1 MENLLSI
8 TRIGSDRTELN
19 KQLEPVEEVLAEAVQ
34 KARKRLPD
42 IKFSVEV
49 PAELLMVPM
58 DPILIEQV
66 LSNLIENAVIH
77 GQTTTAIHLR
87 AEKTEDGFAAFSV
100 RDNGQGISP
109 ALLPHL
115 FDYSIRH
122 ASPPTGDGK
131 RNMGLGLSVCSA
143 VVKAHGGRLTAH
155 NHPDG
160 AEFIFCLP
168 MPPADP
174 AISTDLSEEETL

>member
-1 MENLLSI
+1 
-8 TRIGSDRTELN
+8 
-19 KQLEPVEEVLAEAVQ
+19 
-34 KARKRLPD
+34 
-42 IKFSVEV
+42 
-49 PAELLMVPM
+49 MVPM

-77 GQTTTAIHLR
+77 GKTTTAIHLR
-87 AEKTEDGFAAFSV
+87 AEKTEDNFAAFSV

-160 AEFIFCLP
+160 AEFVFCLP

-174 AISTDLSEEETL
+174 TISTDLSEEETL

>member
-1 MENLLSI
+1 MS
-8 TRIGSDRTELN
+8 
-19 KQLEPVEEVLAEAVQ
+19 AEA
-34 KARKRLPD
+34 
-42 IKFSVEV
+42 
-49 PAELLMVPM
+49 
-58 DPILIEQV
+58 
-66 LSNLIENAVIH
+66 
-77 GQTTTAIHLR
+77 R
-87 AEKTEDGFAAFSV
+87 AEKTEDNFAAFSV

-174 AISTDLSEEETL
+174 TISTDLSEEETL

>member
-1 MENLLSI
+1 MR
-8 TRIGSDRTELN
+8 TGSDQAELA
-19 KQLEPVEEVLAEAVQ
+19 KQPEPAEEVLAEAAQ

-49 PAELLMVPM
+49 PDDLLMVPM

-66 LSNLIENAVIH
+66 LSNLIENAATH
-77 GQTTTAIHLR
+77 GVTTTAIHLSVK
-87 AEKTEDGFAAFSV
+87 ETEDGFAAFSV
-100 RDNGQGISP
+100 RDNGRGIPPS
-109 ALLPHL
+109 LLPHL

-122 ASPPTGDGK
+122 ASTPTGDGK

-143 VVKAHGGRLTAH
+143 VVKAHGGRLTAR
-155 NHPDG
+155 NHKDG

-168 MPPADP
+168 V
-174 AISTDLSEEETL
+174 SKEESI